1 MNRPLAFL
9 GAVAGAYAG
18 VSAALAVTMSKR
30 SRRVAL
36 SDDPAAVGLDFR
48 EVSFPSRRH
57 GSEPVP
63 MLHGWIVASETRPSA
78 VRDRRWVVLVHG
90 DGANRTDH
98 QVGMLAL
105 ARALHDAGYGILMFD
120 MRGCGVSADDDFT
133 AGWRERLDVLGALD
147 CLVAMGADRSRI
159 AVMGFSLGAVATA
172 LACSTPN
179 VAAAVVCEGA
189 FSSFEMMLQDGLN
202 SRIPLAGTLRHGM
215 SAFLKMLY
223 GYSIQQ
229 VSPLKAL
236 ADSEVPVMLIH
247 GTADEVVPVQHA
259 RMIAR
264 ALGIPQ
270 HEIDQGESE
279 RLWLPEGVA
288 HIKAFRTNPD
298 AYLERVLA
306 FLDLHL
312 AASSSTTSANGSWSA
327 QHGGTQP

>member
-18 VSAALAVTMSKR
+18 VSAALAFSMSKR
-30 SRRVAL
+30 SRRAAL
-36 SDDPAAVGLDFR
+36 SDDPATVGLEFR
-48 EVSFPSRRH
+48 EVSFPSRRN

-63 MLHGWIVASETRPSA
+63 MLHGWIVAPETSPNK
-78 VRDRRWVVLVHG
+78 VRARRWVVLVHG

-120 MRGCGVSADDDFT
+120 MRGCGISADDDFT

-147 CLVAMGADRSRI
+147 CLVAMGADRSRV

-189 FSSFEMMLQDGLN
+189 FASFELMLKDGLN
-202 SRIPLAGTLRHGM
+202 ARFPLAGELRHGM
-215 SAFLKMLY
+215 SAFLKMLF
-223 GYSIQQ
+223 GYNIQQ
-229 VSPLKAL
+229 VSPMKAL

-247 GTADEVVPVQHA
+247 GTDDAVVPVQHA

-270 HEIDQGESE
+270 HEIDNGESD

-288 HIKAFRTNPD
+288 HVKAFRSDPD

-312 AASSSTTSANGSWSA
+312 AASRDATSTAGNWHSQRHGS
-327 QHGGTQP
+327 HP